1 VTAPRGA
8 GAPAAHRDARD
19 TAALDGHEKDTATT
33 SACGTSSAT
42 YRSRTPIPVLEAVRA
57 QPDHIRRALEEH
69 TERAESTGCLIWT
82 GARNADGRGRITLR
96 VGDRRVQYVVPR
108 VVYALEHD
116 VEPGRRLVLHGPCDR
131 PECCAVEHLR
141 LGTVAENVADM
152 LERGRA
158 RIGEQHPR
166 AKLRE
171 IDVEFIAARLATHT
185 DAEIA
190 AALGHI
196 VCRRS
201 IRCLRD
207 GETWSH
213 LTGIPRRTRRRAA
226 AGGNR

>member
-1 VTAPRGA
+1 MAAERA
-8 GAPAAHRDARD
+8 GAPAATGDARD
-19 TAALDGHEKDTATT
+19 TNVLHGHEQDTAMT
-33 SACGTSSAT
+33 STCGVTR
-42 YRSRTPIPVLEAVRA
+42 RSRTPIPVLEAVRA
-57 QPDHIRRALEEH
+57 QPERIRRAIEEN

-82 GARNADGRGRITLR
+82 GAHNDDRRGRITLR
-96 VGDRRVQYVVPR
+96 VDNRHVQFVVPR

-158 RIGEQHPR
+158 RIGEQHPF
-166 AKLRE
+166 AKLRRV
-171 IDVEFIAARLATHT
+171 DVEFAMSRFATHT
-185 DAEIA
+185 DSEIA
-190 AALGHI
+190 AALGHL

-201 IRCLRD
+201 ISHLRH

-213 LTGIPRRTRRRAA
+213 LTGIPRRVRRRAA
-226 AGGNR
+226 AGGAQ